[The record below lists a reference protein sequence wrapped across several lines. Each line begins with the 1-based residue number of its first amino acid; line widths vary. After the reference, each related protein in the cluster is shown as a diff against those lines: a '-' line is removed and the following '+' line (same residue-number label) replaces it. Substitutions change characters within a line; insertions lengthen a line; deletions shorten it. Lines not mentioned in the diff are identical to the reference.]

1 MQTQLRPLGIVK
13 EVVEEIGLQ
22 ITYAYDDLVFIEHND
37 FLLQFGSDP
46 NQLQLHFNTEC
57 PVDEADALAAKLMP
71 AAAGKG
77 LAVCRKGSFTMAE
90 DDNDNLRISFN
101 P

>member
-1 MQTQLRPLGIVK
+1 MQTQLRPLGVVK

-22 ITYAYDDLVFIEHND
+22 VTYAYDDLVFIEHND

-46 NQLQLHFNTEC
+46 NLLQLYFNTEC
-57 PVDEADALAAKLMP
+57 PADEAEALTTKLMP

-77 LAVCRKGSFTMAE
+77 LSVDRKGSFTMTE

-101 P
+101 A

>member
-22 ITYAYDDLVFIEHND
+22 ITYAYDDLVFVDHND

-46 NQLQLHFNTEC
+46 NLLQLYFNTEC
-57 PVDEADALAAKLMP
+57 PDGDAETITTRLLP

-77 LAVCRKGSFTMAE
+77 LSVNRKGTYTMVE
-90 DDNDNLRISFN
+90 DENDNLRISFN

>member
-22 ITYAYDDLVFIEHND
+22 VTYAYDDLVFVEHND
-37 FLLQFGSDP
+37 FLLQFGNDP
-46 NQLQLHFNTEC
+46 SLLHLHFNTEC
-57 PVDEADALAAKLMP
+57 PEDEAVALTAKLIP
-71 AAAGKG
+71 AAACKG
-77 LAVCRKGSFTMAE
+77 LSMQRKGTYTMDE
-90 DDNDNLRISFN
+90 DENDNLRISFN